1 MFFFFK
7 SFSCLVKFGW
17 DVQLLLATENTGN
30 TNQIYEILKMFV
42 IGSDSH
48 KQGFFFFFFKFC
60 GFKMLFFLFIF
71 FFSNVQLKNE
81 NFPKTFVA
89 TEQKFAKKK
98 KHWV

>member
-48 KQGFFFFFFKFC
+48 KQGFFFSILWFQKF
-60 GFKMLFFLFIF
+60 GD
-71 FFSNVQLKNE
+71 FFSNLQLKNE
-81 NFPKTFVA
+81 KFPKTFVA

-98 KHWV
+98 TLAVKGV